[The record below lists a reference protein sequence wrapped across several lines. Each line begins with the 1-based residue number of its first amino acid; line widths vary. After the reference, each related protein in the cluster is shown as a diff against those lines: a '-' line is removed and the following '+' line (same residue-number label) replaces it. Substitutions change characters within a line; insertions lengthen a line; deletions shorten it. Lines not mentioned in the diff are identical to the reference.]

1 MENSIASIF
10 KILIKIPII
19 ISVSYLILNVFA
31 FALCYFKILG
41 ASYSLQQIVMENN
54 YLPTNEAKAFDNYLD
69 GLESSFLD
77 NITAVVY
84 TDNPTEGSSTGR
96 DSRTGSVLTKTNYV
110 VGNNKRSQYGDT
122 AYVGIVSDFHAMW
135 PFSYKE
141 LFVNETGTEGYK
153 GSNATIGST
162 QFKSEEELNRTR
174 KQSTAKIDIIH
185 PVIGLQYY
193 SDLE

>member
-1 MENSIASIF
+1 MENSVASIF

-54 YLPTNEAKAFDNYLD
+54 YLPSNEARAFDNYLD
-69 GLESSFLD
+69 GLETAFLD

-84 TDNPTEGSSTGR
+84 TNNPSESTSTGR
-96 DSRTGSVLTKTNYV
+96 DSRTGEVLTATNYV
-110 VGNNKRSQYGDT
+110 VGNNKRVQYGDT
-122 AYVGIVSDFHAMW
+122 AYVGIVSDFHALW

-141 LFVNETGTEGYK
+141 LFVNETGTEGW
-153 GSNATIGST
+153 GNSNAAAGSV
-162 QFKSEEELNRTR
+162 QFKTEEELNNTR